1 MGLKMEIRKDNTDEV
16 ISEID
21 SAVMR
26 AMEII
31 GLKAESYAKRICPV
45 DTGRLRNS
53 ISHATAREGDGY
65 SALIGT
71 KIDAN
76 VKYARYV
83 EMGTSR
89 MRAQP
94 YLRPAAKDHTAEY
107 ANIIVN
113 ELKKG

>member
-1 MGLKMEIRKDNTDEV
+1 MGLRIEIEKDNTDEV

-53 ISHATAREGDGY
+53 ISHTTAREGDGY
-65 SALIGT
+65 SAMIGT
-71 KIDAN
+71 N
-76 VKYARYV
+76 VEYARYV